1 MATKNE
7 RIVTIR
13 LLPLY
18 CRNSA
23 RYEAPPKPST
33 SPRTRKTQKPSS
45 TIPIP
50 RGNKVETHITQSSTE
65 VRRWNQPPL
74 PLVDSISP
82 RSFPPFFIANGK
94 TKKALERGEGVSW
107 CFCCCSLCAAVKL
120 TVVYRR
126 NRPSSTATP
135 HLRPHS
141 LWLKNETIFTTLL
154 FACGSLGH
162 F

>member
-1 MATKNE
+1 MNGWMNGRKKYDGCKMANSWPATAARLHCVCVCVCVCVCILMATKNE

-23 RYEAPPKPST
+23 RYEAPLKPST

-94 TKKALERGEGVSW
+94 TKKTLERGGGGFLVLLLLQ
-107 CFCCCSLCAAVKL
+107 FMRCC
-120 TVVYRR
+120 
-126 NRPSSTATP
+126 
-135 HLRPHS
+135 
-141 LWLKNETIFTTLL
+141 
-154 FACGSLGH
+154 
-162 F
+162 

>member
-1 MATKNE
+1 MTCNCRSPPLCVCVCVCVCILMATKNE

-23 RYEAPPKPST
+23 RYEAPLKPST
-33 SPRTRKTQKPSS
+33 SPRTRKTQKPRS

-94 TKKALERGEGVSW
+94 KWEKTMTDNNKTGTNCRRYNTHQIGTMDTNENRFAGPI
-107 CFCCCSLCAAVKL
+107 KL
-120 TVVYRR
+120 
-126 NRPSSTATP
+126 N
-135 HLRPHS
+135 
-141 LWLKNETIFTTLL
+141 
-154 FACGSLGH
+154 LGKEINV
-162 F
+162 